1 MTSSSLCA
9 EFLEFAALELRRS
22 GGGQCLAT
30 CEPSS
35 CRGLG
40 HLQEL
45 ADALAEETGCVA
57 GDLLRGFGTVLF
69 PALVRRYPAFF
80 VGIGSTAELVT
91 RFDAHVGAEV
101 AKLVPELRLPSLR
114 VVGRKGRAL
123 EIAYRSADGLT
134 DLAEGLLHGSVRHF
148 TEPLLV
154 DRRAGDVAFA
164 LAPRVGSS
172 RRAAPP
178 APRSRPPPRA

>member
-9 EFLEFAALELRRS
+9 EFLEFAAIELRRS
-22 GGGQCLAT
+22 GGRPSLPT
-30 CEPSS
+30 CEAAS
-35 CRGLG
+35 CRGLA
-40 HLQEL
+40 HLQ
-45 ADALAEETGCVA
+45 DLAEAVA
-57 GDLLRGFGTVLF
+57 EDAGLAAADLLRGFGSALF
-69 PALVRRYPAFF
+69 PALVRRFPAFF

-101 AKLVPELRLPSLR
+101 AKLAPELRLPSLR

-148 TEPLLV
+148 TEPLL
-154 DRRAGDVAFA
+154 
-164 LAPRVGSS
+164 PC
-172 RRAAPP
+172 
-178 APRSRPPPRA
+178 SRPSARSVRPSADR